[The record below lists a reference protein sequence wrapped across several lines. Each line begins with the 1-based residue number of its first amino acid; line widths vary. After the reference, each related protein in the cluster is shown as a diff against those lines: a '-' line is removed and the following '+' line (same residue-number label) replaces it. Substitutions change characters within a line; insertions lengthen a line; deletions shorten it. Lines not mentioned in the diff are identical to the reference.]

1 MIQLLYASSVS
12 ACFELDSSAPFYAP
26 LSFRIFLNGEE
37 VRREGRNVF
46 SLFSLQPSSS
56 YTLDLLF
63 DDGKKETL
71 SFRTQAERCAVN
83 VRDFGAVGDG
93 ETNDTVAIQ
102 TAIACLPAG
111 GRLIFPPGCYLTS
124 PLSLKSDLTLDF
136 QEGAHL
142 LGSPTGR
149 TIRSFPVPFRI
160 RLPEK
165 SCISAV
171 LKAIACRC
179 ISPW

>member
-102 TAIACLPAG
+102 TAIAWLPAG
-111 GRLIFPPGCYLTS
+111 GRILTWTWPGALWRAGCW
-124 PLSLKSDLTLDF
+124 
-136 QEGAHL
+136 
-142 LGSPTGR
+142 TGG
-149 TIRSFPVPFRI
+149 SFPCRI
-160 RLPEK
+160 RPELIIYQFSYRYILSSLVK
-165 SCISAV
+165 V
-171 LKAIACRC
+171 FER
-179 ISPW
+179 